1 MVFAL
6 SDIDAPTEGEQWL
19 LRAEELFTG
28 EEFAPALSAGN
39 QAVLLTSGVARVNAL
54 EVVTACCV
62 QLGQFETADIVAQ
75 QRHDLLIE
83 LDRPLEAA
91 SQAKMGLARF
101 GRAEPYDLAA
111 LEREARAAADLP
123 PRLHAIALLA
133 HADAMWRQSF
143 RDLENIHSSAGLAYL
158 QADVAEDKGSTQFR
172 ALRYLVQIAYDAG
185 DAPRMLEFCDLLLA
199 SARNR
204 TARAEAHTF
213 HALALS
219 GVHQPTEALHAV
231 NLAIDLY
238 AAIDLPERLYNTTLL
253 GGRLAVDARERA
265 VALGRFRDAVT
276 LADQLDIDNSEAR
289 KAVANTLVA
298 TDNHTEAIGMLTEV
312 YNHETA
318 TGAPP
323 EVRAESLDFMAHS
336 LAATE
341 QPDAAIEVWAMAS
354 NLYTE
359 ARALDDL
366 ARANYN
372 AAALQTQRDNHEAA
386 RELLMVAAA
395 AVRESEGDGALY
407 VGVLHSLGMTQARV
421 GDRTALATF
430 DEIATE
436 TSRNNAMRL
445 WATALDGK
453 ARALHILGETPD
465 AIEHAAKAAAA
476 LRSAGDPRE
485 ALTIERFAAELL
497 AEQGR
502 TKDAIKLLK
511 TVVKNARGDAE
522 MLAGAN
528 RELADCYD
536 ALGKKRRATGT
547 RSLAEKAQP

>member
-62 QLGQFETADIVAQ
+62 QLSQFETADIVAQ

-276 LADQLDIDNSEAR
+276 LADQLGIDNSEAR

-318 TGAPP
+318 TGAPA
-323 EVRAESLDFMAHS
+323 EVRAESLEFMAHS

-354 NLYTE
+354 NL
-359 ARALDDL
+359 
-366 ARANYN
+366 
-372 AAALQTQRDNHEAA
+372 
-386 RELLMVAAA
+386 
-395 AVRESEGDGALY
+395 
-407 VGVLHSLGMTQARV
+407 
-421 GDRTALATF
+421 
-430 DEIATE
+430 
-436 TSRNNAMRL
+436 
-445 WATALDGK
+445 
-453 ARALHILGETPD
+453 
-465 AIEHAAKAAAA
+465 
-476 LRSAGDPRE
+476 
-485 ALTIERFAAELL
+485 
-497 AEQGR
+497 
-502 TKDAIKLLK
+502 
-511 TVVKNARGDAE
+511 
-522 MLAGAN
+522 
-528 RELADCYD
+528 
-536 ALGKKRRATGT
+536 
-547 RSLAEKAQP
+547 